1 MRNYYKYLLI
11 LPGVLFLTIFML
23 VPIGMTIISTFF
35 PNEAAADTSNYASL
49 FRDSYFLEILWT
61 TLRVSLLTTILCMVI
76 GFPAAYFIARL
87 SAKMKAVLLILTIF
101 PLLTSPVVRS
111 FSWMVIIGRNGLVN
125 EALMGTGIIQEP
137 LEILYTPT
145 AVIIGL
151 VHLFLPLTIITLV
164 GVMESIESDLLT
176 AAASLGASRFG
187 VFTKVVLPLCVPGLV
202 IGAILVF
209 VGSFTAY
216 TTPALLGGQ
225 QRVLSTL
232 LYQNANTLNDW
243 HMASILAAIMI
254 VVTLIVITCM
264 NLLANRLNPRR

>member
-1 MRNYYKYLLI
+1 
-11 LPGVLFLTIFML
+11 
-23 VPIGMTIISTFF
+23 
-35 PNEAAADTSNYASL
+35 
-49 FRDSYFLEILWT
+49 
-61 TLRVSLLTTILCMVI
+61 MVI
-76 GFPAAYFIARL
+76 GFPTAYFIARM

-125 EALMGTGIIQEP
+125 EALMGIGIIQEP

-151 VHLFLPLTIITLV
+151 GPSLPSLTIITLV

-176 AAASLGASRFG
+176 AAASLGASRLG
-187 VFTKVVLPLCVPGLV
+187 VFAKVVLPLLRTRFSNWGNPGVRQIVLP
-202 IGAILVF
+202 L
-209 VGSFTAY
+209 TR
-216 TTPALLGGQ
+216 LLHYMEVSSGFF
-225 QRVLSTL
+225 LTL

-254 VVTLIVITCM
+254 VATLWCHHMHELTGK
-264 NLLANRLNPRR
+264 